1 MRTTGEVARELGVS
15 IRTIQE
21 AVRSGKV
28 ASTRW
33 GRKYLLPPE
42 CLFMKGLT
50 TVNPAL

>member
-42 CLFMKGLT
+42 SVELLRAVYGRRQ
-50 TVNPAL
+50 